1 MSINITVVHHLV
13 LLQKELVRMVHL
25 LLGRMLPCQHEI
37 FKRINAIK
45 ESILLVIEG
54 LVATLKVGDVFGGFG
69 KNCSLGLC

>member
-1 MSINITVVHHLV
+1 MAINITVVHHLV

-25 LLGRMLPCQHEI
+25 LLCRVLPRQHEI

-54 LVATLKVGDVFGGFG
+54 LVATLKVVDVFGGFG

>member
-1 MSINITVVHHLV
+1 
-13 LLQKELVRMVHL
+13 MVQMF
-25 LLGRMLPCQHEI
+25 LGRMLPRQHKI

-69 KNCSLGLC
+69 KDCSLRLC